1 MALVG
6 RQKRNRKGTPRGSN
20 SQQPP
25 CALIG
30 NQGGGSWRLLGAR
43 IVSKTHLLEHR
54 FPPSPG
60 ASIGRRGGSNW
71 HPSSAKVS
79 AAKPPSVLHARSI
92 PLHARSVLGLQPT
105 TFTAPYFLSILL
117 PVLLAVLW
125 PFYRP
130 FLAGTKGPAQE
141 REQIFVCSRS
151 RSKSVPNLFPF

>member
-1 MALVG
+1 MAPLGVPIPTNPQQLNWQSRRWKLALVR
-6 RQKRNRKGTPRGSN
+6 RQN
-20 SQQPP
+20 SGKKVQP
-25 CALIG
+25 
-30 NQGGGSWRLLGAR
+30 
-43 IVSKTHLLEHR
+43 LEHR

-71 HPSSAKVS
+71 HLSGAKTSAVK
-79 AAKPPSVLHARSI
+79 APSVLHACSI

-141 REQIFVCSRS
+141 RERIFVRSRS
-151 RSKSVPNLFPF
+151 RSKSVPVPGGPISGAISNQDQ